1 MNFSKPAP
9 WGNVMTKHRLKSTL
23 CVLKVAII
31 NSTPPPQ
38 YLIWIHSVYLGCG
51 QVFRALIIDAYPLTN
66 RAIFFFG
73 GDQGNPALSA
83 QFLFVSMPL
92 CGGFWQCFRNGASC
106 VVAASFSSSLCTA
119 KKELWYLLTLLA
131 PRLEQ
136 ARAID

>member
-66 RAIFFFG
+66 RAIFFFWRRPG
-73 GDQGNPALSA
+73 QPS
-83 QFLFVSMPL
+83 FVSSIP
-92 CGGFWQCFRNGASC
+92 FCFNAFMWWFLAVFQKWGLLRSGCFIFLLSVYCKKGTLVFAD
-106 VVAASFSSSLCTA
+106 SSG
-119 KKELWYLLTLLA
+119 
-131 PRLEQ
+131 PQ
-136 ARAID
+136 A